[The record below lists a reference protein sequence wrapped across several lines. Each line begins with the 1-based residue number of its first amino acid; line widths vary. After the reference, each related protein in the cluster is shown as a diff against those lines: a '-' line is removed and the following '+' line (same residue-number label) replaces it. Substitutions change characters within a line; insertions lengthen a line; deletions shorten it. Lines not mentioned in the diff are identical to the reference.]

1 MSERSERTID
11 RGGDRATTVMV
22 VEDDANIVDLLR
34 SNLAVRGFEVVV
46 SRNGLDAIDLLASA
60 SPDVALVDL
69 GLPGIDGFEL
79 LRELRERSGMG
90 LIVVSARRQEDDK
103 VRALNL
109 GADDY
114 LTKPF
119 GIDELL
125 ARIHATLRRSR
136 PATTVHPAA
145 VLHFGELAID
155 LDAQLVTVAGQAV
168 KLTPDRVLPAA
179 RVRHQPRQAA
189 DPRRAAAPGVGPGLR
204 HRDRVHPGVRAPPA
218 GQAGAA
224 RRPAADRHRAPP
236 GLPVRAGMSARGAF
250 TVRSHRP
257 SLC

>member
-1 MSERSERTID
+1 MSEGSERTID

-136 PATTVHPAA
+136 PATTVHADA

-168 KLTPDRVLPAA
+168 KLTPTEFSLLREFATNPGKLLTHAALLRRVWGPGYATETEYT
-179 RVRHQPRQAA
+179 RVYVRRLRAKLERPGDPPLIVTEPRQGY
-189 DPRRAAAPGVGPGLR
+189 RFAP
-204 HRDRVHPGVRAPPA
+204 A
-218 GQAGAA
+218 
-224 RRPAADRHRAPP
+224 
-236 GLPVRAGMSARGAF
+236 
-250 TVRSHRP
+250 
-257 SLC
+257 